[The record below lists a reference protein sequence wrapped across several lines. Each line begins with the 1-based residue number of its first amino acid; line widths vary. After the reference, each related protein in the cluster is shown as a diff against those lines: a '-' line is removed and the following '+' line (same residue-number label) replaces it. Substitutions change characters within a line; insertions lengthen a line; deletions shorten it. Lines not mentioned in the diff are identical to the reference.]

1 MRIFDKTNEKS
12 TAWVKEMMTCLG
24 TEDPQAALHA
34 LRAGLH
40 ALRDRLTVEE
50 AAQLA
55 AQLPMTIRGLFFE
68 NWRPT
73 GKPLHIRHPNDFLA
87 LVIAN
92 YRPRTDVYADDIVRA
107 TFRVLNKHVSQGEI
121 TDVVMSLPEP
131 LLELVGGRR
140 EVHG

>member
-1 MRIFDKTNEKS
+1 MRIFEKS
-12 TAWVKEMMTCLG
+12 QEKAAEWVRDMMVCL
-24 TEDPQAALHA
+24 DCDDQQQALHA

-55 AQLPMTIRGLFFE
+55 AQMPLFIRGLFFE
-68 NWRPT
+68 NWHPA
-73 GKPLHIRHPNDFLA
+73 GKPLRIRHPNEFLA

-92 YRPRTDVYADDIVRA
+92 YAPRSDAYADEIVQA
-107 TFRVLNKHVSQGEI
+107 TFRVLRKHVSEGEL

-131 LLELVGGRR
+131 LLPLVGGRHVAER
-140 EVHG
+140 

>member
-1 MRIFDKTNEKS
+1 MKVFERSQEK
-12 TAWVKEMMTCLG
+12 AAEWVRDMMMCLDCDDQQKG
-24 TEDPQAALHA
+24 LHA

-55 AQLPMTIRGLFFE
+55 AQMPLTIRGLFFE
-68 NWRPT
+68 NWHPAD
-73 GKPLHIRHPNDFLA
+73 KPLRIRHPNEFLA

-92 YRPRTDVYADDIVRA
+92 YAPRTDAYADEIVQA
-107 TFRVLNKHVSQGEI
+107 LFRVLRKHVSEGEL

-131 LLELVGGRR
+131 LLPLLGGHHVV
-140 EVHG
+140 EH